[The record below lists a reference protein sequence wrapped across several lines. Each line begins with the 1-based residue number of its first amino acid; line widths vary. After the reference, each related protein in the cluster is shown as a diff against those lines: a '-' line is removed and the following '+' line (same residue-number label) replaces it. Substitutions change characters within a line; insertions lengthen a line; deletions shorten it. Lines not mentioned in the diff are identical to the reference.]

1 MGGNRVTT
9 EFFQIEKNKRTLSYI
24 KKAIDNIET
33 DDSFRKERN
42 AYITLL
48 LQSFIEEPESW
59 DESTQFNI
67 ENISESLIG
76 SDIKE
81 NSLEEEIDDLFSDC
95 FRFFL
100 ERYLSQGVKP
110 NKGFLKIKDFAMK
123 NIGKFSSIASM
134 QISYALQSMPLEVF
148 RTNLKGTNL
157 DLIKSF
163 IKTHEDCKVLK
174 SDWDSDYAQRIS
186 EIRQLKD
193 TLDEQKNAYNFVGLH
208 KGFDDLSVEKKKE
221 EKNASKILLTLGVV
235 IFIPIILEIIF
246 ITYKSDSLTL
256 SHALIT
262 LIPSTSLLLI
272 LIYYFRIALHDY
284 KSIKS
289 QINQIELRK
298 SLCQFIQNYAQYS
311 SKIKKDDASALEKFE
326 SIIFS
331 NIVMTDDRIPSTFD
345 GIESVA
351 NLIKSVKG
359 P

>member
-1 MGGNRVTT
+1 MTT
-9 EFFQIEKNKRTLSYI
+9 EFFQLDKNRRTLNYI
-24 KKAIDNIET
+24 KKSLDNIET
-33 DDSFRKERN
+33 FETFDKERN
-42 AYITLL
+42 EYIILL
-48 LQSFIEEPESW
+48 LKSFIEESESW

-67 ENISESLIG
+67 ENISESFIN
-76 SDIKE
+76 SNIKE
-81 NSLEEEIDDLFSDC
+81 NSLKEELDDFFSDC

-100 ERYLSQGVKP
+100 ERYLSQGIKP
-110 NKGFLKIKDFAMK
+110 HKDFLKIKDFAIR
-123 NIGKFSSIASM
+123 NIDNFSSIAST

-148 RTNLKGTNL
+148 RKNLKSTNL
-157 DLIKSF
+157 DLIKDF
-163 IKTHEDCKVLK
+163 IKTHEDCKTLK
-174 SDWDSDYAQRIS
+174 SGWDSDYAQRIS
-186 EIRQLKD
+186 EIRQLKEA
-193 TLDEQKNAYNFVGLH
+193 LDEQKNAYNFVGLH

-221 EKNASKILLTLGVV
+221 GRNASNILIALGSI

-246 ITYKSDSLTL
+246 IINKGDSLTL

-272 LIYYFRIALHDY
+272 LVYYFRIALHDY

-311 SKIKKDDASALEKFE
+311 SKIKKDDTSALEKFE
-326 SIIFS
+326 AIIFS
-331 NIVMTDDRIPSTFD
+331 NIVMTDDKIPSTFD